1 MTIWPAYCLV
11 FCCNS
16 KELSVTRDEG
26 DGLEVP
32 WAEQFAHGQFA
43 HFNLTSHILKGTL
56 KNWRPSGE
64 PSQHGKWSL
73 KPYLRTA
80 FVVWNK
86 STLEGG
92 LLESLIIKD
101 LPGRKI

>member
-1 MTIWPAYCLV
+1 MTTWPAYCLV

-26 DGLEVP
+26 DGLEVL

-43 HFNLTSHILKGTL
+43 HFNLTCHILKGTL

-80 FVVWNK
+80 FVVWDK